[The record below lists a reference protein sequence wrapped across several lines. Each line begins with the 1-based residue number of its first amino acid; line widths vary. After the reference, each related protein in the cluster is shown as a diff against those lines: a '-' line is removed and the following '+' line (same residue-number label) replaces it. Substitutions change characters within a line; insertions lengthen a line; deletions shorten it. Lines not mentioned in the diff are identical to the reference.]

1 MSGTRL
7 ASWVIGPLEQI
18 PLGEGRNMVV
28 GDRTLAVFR
37 LHGGEVYA
45 TQPNCPHRGGPLADG
60 LTGSHTVMCPLHDR
74 VFDLRTGAGPDCSI
88 TVLPVAVR
96 DGLMVVS
103 LPPAGSGAASRV
115 A

>member
-1 MSGTRL
+1 MG
-7 ASWVIGPLEQI
+7 APCVIGPLEQI
-18 PLGEGRNMVV
+18 PVGEGRNMVV

-37 LHGGEVYA
+37 LHDGAVYA

-88 TVLPVAVR
+88 IVLPVRVQ

-103 LPPAGSGAASRV
+103 LPSAGAGASRV

>member
-1 MSGTRL
+1 MG
-7 ASWVIGPLEQI
+7 APCVIGPLEQI
-18 PLGEGRNMVV
+18 PVGEGRNMVV

-37 LHGGEVYA
+37 LHDGAVYA

-88 TVLPVAVR
+88 TVVPVAVQ

-103 LPPAGSGAASRV
+103 LPSAGAGTSRV